1 MKAWFASLEARERMI
16 VAFGGAAAVLILTW
30 GAIWLP
36 LDRAHD
42 GMRTSVSTWETSL
55 AELKLVGARLSAT
68 DDGDTSQR
76 VISNESPVVIV
87 DRTLR
92 ELGLN
97 RTVKRQQPVP
107 NGIRVEFES
116 VAFDDLMLWLGALEG
131 DYAMTV
137 QAASLSAATQSGPG
151 RVNASLTLER
161 AL

>member
-16 VAFGGAAAVLILTW
+16 VALGGAAAVLILTW

-68 DDGDTSQR
+68 DDSDTSQR

>member
-1 MKAWFASLEARERMI
+1 MRAWFDSLEARERLMVTI
-16 VAFGGAAAVLILTW
+16 GGAAAVLILAW

-42 GMRTSVSTWETSL
+42 GARTGVSTWEASL
-55 AELKLVGARLSAT
+55 ADLKVVGARLAAADESDA
-68 DDGDTSQR
+68 SQR

-92 ELGLN
+92 ERGLN
-97 RTVKRQQPVP
+97 RTLKRQQPVP

-116 VAFDDLMLWLGALEG
+116 VAFDELVLWLGELES

-137 QAASLSAATQSGPG
+137 QAASVSAASQSGPG

>member
-1 MKAWFASLEARERMI
+1 MRAWFASLEARERLI
-16 VAFGGAAAVLILTW
+16 VATGGAAAVLIIVW

-42 GMRTSVSTWETSL
+42 GMRTSVSTWEESL
-55 AELKLVGARLSAT
+55 ADLKVVGARLAAA
-68 DDGDTSQR
+68 DDGDAGPR

-92 ELGLN
+92 ERGLN

-116 VAFDDLMLWLGALEG
+116 VAFDDLVLWLGALQS

-137 QAASLSAATQSGPG
+137 QAASLSAASQAGPG

>member
-1 MKAWFASLEARERMI
+1 
-16 VAFGGAAAVLILTW
+16 
-30 GAIWLP
+30 
-36 LDRAHD
+36 
-42 GMRTSVSTWETSL
+42 
-55 AELKLVGARLSAT
+55 
-68 DDGDTSQR
+68 

-92 ELGLN
+92 ERGLN
-97 RTVKRQQPVP
+97 RTLKRQQPVP

-116 VAFDDLMLWLGALEG
+116 VAFDDLVLWLGTLES

-137 QAASLSAATQSGPG
+137 QAASLSAATQAGPG

>member
-1 MKAWFASLEARERMI
+1 MKTWFASLAPRERMI
-16 VAFGGAAAVLILTW
+16 VMAGAAAAVVILLW

-42 GMRTSVSTWETSL
+42 GMRTSVGTWQTSL
-55 AELKLVGARLSAT
+55 ADLKVVAARLAAADDT
-68 DDGDTSQR
+68 DGAQR
-76 VISNESPVVIV
+76 VVSNESPVVIV

-92 ELGLN
+92 ERGLN

-116 VAFDDLMLWLGALEG
+116 VAFDDLVLWLGTLES

-137 QAASLSAATQSGPG
+137 QAASLSAAIQAGPG

>member
-1 MKAWFASLEARERMI
+1 MRAWFASLEARERMI
-16 VAFGGAAAVLILTW
+16 VAVGGAAAALIIVW
-30 GAIWLP
+30 GLIWLP

-42 GMRTSVSTWETSL
+42 GMRTSVGTWEQSL
-55 AELKLVGARLSAT
+55 TELKMVGARLAASG
-68 DDGDTSQR
+68 DGDAGPR
-76 VISNESPVVIV
+76 VVSNESPVVIV

-92 ELGLN
+92 ERGLN

-116 VAFDDLMLWLGALEG
+116 VAFDDLVLWLGALEN

-137 QAASLSAATQSGPG
+137 QAASLSAASQAGPG